1 MYENEYFRKIYCLL
15 IIIERNNEIQRIRST
30 FITNKL
36 LLIMQFIVDEFIKQE
51 KRKLFFFRLCK
62 SQSCIHQPPSLTI
75 LVKFFLQLFFTT
87 GTKPV
92 VKKKCYVELSQCV
105 NVFVE
110 IYGIKKKKLQ
120 FCILCR
126 YCT

>member
-1 MYENEYFRKIYCLL
+1 MNLL
-15 IIIERNNEIQRIRST
+15 S
-30 FITNKL
+30 K
-36 LLIMQFIVDEFIKQE
+36 
-51 KRKLFFFRLCK
+51 KRGNFFFFRLCK

-110 IYGIKKKKLQ
+110 IYGIKKKEIA
-120 FCILCR
+120 ILHIVPLLHLNDDM
-126 YCT
+126 